1 MLEELLSD
9 LFYGDYL
16 NAYRLIIMNT
26 RHTAPRV
33 LHVIT
38 GLDQGGAERQ
48 LCCLLS
54 TAMHAEH
61 SAVFSLKEPGVMAE
75 KLRQSGVLLFS
86 GGGQR
91 SLSLNWMPAL
101 KRAVMSWKPDLIIGW
116 MYHGNLA
123 ASLTRQLGYRGPV
136 IWNVR
141 HSVHDLRLEK
151 LSTRMII
158 RTGAWLS
165 NCPKR
170 ILYNSCIA
178 AEQHEAIG
186 YRKGGRA
193 VLPNGF
199 DVDHFRP
206 DSGSRNAVRSDLGVD
221 DDEILLGVVGRAHP
235 MKNHLGWVSA
245 MKQLL
250 ASGVRV
256 HSIMMGA
263 GVDDPEGPVARAVL
277 DAGLQKHITLLPP
290 TDKPE
295 RTYPAMDIL
304 VMPSLWG
311 EGFPNVVGE
320 AMASGVPALVTN
332 VGDSA
337 SIVGETG
344 FVVSNGDPDMLAG
357 RAREAIALGRPRLR
371 ALGVEA
377 RERIVTKYDLSSL
390 ADRYHSLFQE
400 VLKGI
405 NN

>member
-1 MLEELLSD
+1 MDTS
-9 LFYGDYL
+9 
-16 NAYRLIIMNT
+16 
-26 RHTAPRV
+26 HTVPKV

-48 LCCLLS
+48 LCSLLS
-54 TAMHAEH
+54 MGKHTEY

-75 KLRQSGVLLFS
+75 KLLQSGVPLFS
-86 GGGQR
+86 GGAQR
-91 SLSLNWMPAL
+91 SLSLNWISGL

-123 ASLTRQLGYRGPV
+123 ASLARQLGYRGPI

-141 HSVHDLRLEK
+141 HSVQDLRLEK
-151 LSTRMII
+151 FSTRMVI
-158 RTGAWLS
+158 RAGAWLS

-170 ILYNSCIA
+170 ILYNSCTA

-186 YRKGGRA
+186 YQKEGRL

-199 DVDHFRP
+199 DVERFRP
-206 DSGSRNAVRSDLGVD
+206 DSGRANAVRSDFGVD
-221 DDEILLGVVGRAHP
+221 DEEILLGVVGRSHP

-250 ASGVRV
+250 ASGIRA

-263 GVDDPEGPVARAVL
+263 GVDDQEGPVARAVL
-277 DAGLQKHITLLPP
+277 NAGLQKHITLLPP

-295 RTYPAMDIL
+295 RIYPAMDIL

-337 SIVGETG
+337 SIVGKTG
-344 FVVSNGDPDMLAG
+344 FVVSKGDPEMLAV
-357 RAREAIALGRPRLR
+357 RVREAIALGRPGLR
-371 ALGVEA
+371 ALGVQA

-390 ADRYHSLFQE
+390 ADKYHSLFQE

-405 NN
+405 KN